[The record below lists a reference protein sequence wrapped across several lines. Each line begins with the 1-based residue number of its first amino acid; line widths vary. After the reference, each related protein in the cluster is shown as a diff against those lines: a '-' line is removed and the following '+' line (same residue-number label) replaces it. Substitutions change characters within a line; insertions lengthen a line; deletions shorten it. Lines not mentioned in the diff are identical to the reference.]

1 MPNPVSSFLALIL
14 VACAVA
20 AAPAAAQ
27 QQMPPKKVGVVE
39 LKRENVPRIV
49 TLPGR
54 AVAVQRVGIRPRVS
68 GTVTEILYRE
78 GTTLEA
84 GDPMFRID
92 DTTYQAALASAEA
105 DVSAATAAQSQAR
118 LAYERAD
125 RLVGQGL
132 SQAELESRKAD
143 LERATAQLK
152 AAEAALDVA
161 RAELGWTTV
170 RSPIAGVASVA
181 TVSIGDLVSA
191 AQADALATVI
201 QLDPIDVD
209 MYEPS
214 TRILRVVD
222 DIEAGL
228 LDVHDTL
235 SASLTLENGRSYDFE
250 GELLSPGFTVS
261 MSTGAV
267 DRRFRFDNPDH
278 LLLPGMFVRGSMEI
292 GTMNAILVS
301 QSAATRDRSG
311 QLTAW
316 VLEDG
321 KAAQRKLVETGTYQN
336 QWIVVEGVRAGDQ
349 LIVDGFQNL
358 RVGMDVVPVAVE
370 YDAAGVIREQSA
382 DAGSSQPPSQSE

>member
-1 MPNPVSSFLALIL
+1 MA
-14 VACAVA
+14 
-20 AAPAAAQ
+20 
-27 QQMPPKKVGVVE
+27 G
-39 LKRENVPRIV
+39 RIW
-49 TLPGR
+49 GR
-54 AVAVQRVGIRPRVS
+54 HRRD
-68 GTVTEILYRE
+68 
-78 GTTLEA
+78 A
-84 GDPMFRID
+84 GD
-92 DTTYQAALASAEA
+92 
-105 DVSAATAAQSQAR
+105 
-118 LAYERAD
+118 
-125 RLVGQGL
+125 
-132 SQAELESRKAD
+132 
-143 LERATAQLK
+143 
-152 AAEAALDVA
+152 
-161 RAELGWTTV
+161 
-170 RSPIAGVASVA
+170 GVASVA